1 MAEVLLSEEE
11 AVTVERGDQARSL
24 LDSPAFLS
32 VIDSIRADC
41 AETILTSLP
50 EALAVREDAYTLS
63 RGLSAIT
70 ERLLIIVSDG
80 EAIMAQAEAETEQ
93 QGDISD
99 YDDRSY

>member
-32 VIDSIRADC
+32 VIEALRAEC
-41 AETILTSLP
+41 AENILTSLP
-50 EALAVREDAYTLS
+50 DALAVREDAYTLS

-70 ERLLIIVSDG
+70 ERLIILASEG
-80 EAIMAQAEAETEQ
+80 EAILAQAEAETEQ
-93 QGDISD
+93 QGD
-99 YDDRSY
+99 SYYADSPY